1 MKIEWPTQSLA
12 CDRLHMQL
20 LCQPIERTYSQTT
33 SAFMNVCVCAGGNFH
48 CDFVC
53 SFTDLVFA
61 FCFSFVKSQFFFLCA
76 TICLLVTTTLFDFR
90 GEKMNEST
98 SLITINVRFKWNGVM
113 SVRVCAFARSCVF
126 ARQEQTSQSVFLLIL
141 HVYGFWNAFHIKTQY
156 KQIMTPIT
164 LTSWIPISIAHI
176 TKTHHITSVANR
188 TNHWTFFVFCPPNM
202 PTIFHQ

>member
-113 SVRVCAFARSCVF
+113 SVRVRSFMCVRASGANIAISF
-126 ARQEQTSQSVFLLIL
+126 SFDITCLWFLKRFS
-141 HVYGFWNAFHIKTQY
+141 HKNTV
-156 KQIMTPIT
+156 
-164 LTSWIPISIAHI
+164 
-176 TKTHHITSVANR
+176 
-188 TNHWTFFVFCPPNM
+188 
-202 PTIFHQ
+202 